1 MRHCLRLFETFV
13 GIIVVL
19 LQVPAA
25 AYAADADLFDSGKL
39 LATAGVTAIEGE
51 GGGGV
56 TPWALITGYETRD
69 AIGANAHYTYVSLP
83 DFEVQSGGVA
93 VGLFDRVEL
102 SYARLWFQTGDTGA
116 RLGLGKDFTFH
127 EDVFGA
133 KVRVIGDAVYE
144 QDNWLP
150 QIAIGLEYKQTDQ
163 GNILTAIGAKRD
175 HGVDF
180 YAAATKLF
188 LNESLLV
195 DVTLMETKGN
205 QLGILGFGGDKDDGY
220 STEVAASAAYLVTR
234 HLAIGAEY
242 RTMPSNLSFSEQN
255 AWKDAF
261 VAYFLT
267 KNASLTLA
275 YVDAGTIATIE
286 DQHGFYLSLQ
296 TGF

>member
-1 MRHCLRLFETFV
+1 MRHYLSSFGTVV
-13 GIIVVL
+13 GGVFL
-19 LQVPAA
+19 LIQA
-25 AYAADADLFDSGKL
+25 AYAADLDLFDSGKL

-69 AIGANAHYTYVSLP
+69 GIGANAHYTYVDLP
-83 DFEVQSGGVA
+83 DFQIQSGGFA
-93 VGLFDRVEL
+93 IGLYDRVEL

-116 RLGLGKDFTFH
+116 KLGLGKGFTFH
-127 EDVFGA
+127 EDAFGA

-150 QIAIGLEYKQTDQ
+150 QISVGLEYKQTDQ
-163 GNILTAIGAKRD
+163 GDILAAIGARSD

-188 LNESLLV
+188 LDESLLV
-195 DVTLMETKGN
+195 DATLMETKAN
-205 QLGILGFGGDKDDGY
+205 QIGILGFGGNKGDGY
-220 STEVAASAAYLVTR
+220 STEVAVSTAYLISR
-234 HLAIGAEY
+234 HLAIGGEY

-261 VAYFLT
+261 IAYFLT

-286 DQHGFYLSLQ
+286 DQHGLYLSLQ
-296 TGF
+296 AGF

>member
-1 MRHCLRLFETFV
+1 MRYFLGPLGTVVV
-13 GIIVVL
+13 GVVL
-19 LQVPAA
+19 LIQT
-25 AYAADADLFDSGKL
+25 AYAADLDLFDSGKL

-51 GGGGV
+51 GGGGI

-69 AIGANAHYTYVSLP
+69 AIGANTHYTYVDLP
-83 DFEVQSGGVA
+83 DFQIQSGGFA
-93 VGLFDRVEL
+93 VGLYDRVEL
-102 SYARLWFQTGDTGA
+102 SYARLWFQTGDTGSK
-116 RLGLGKDFTFH
+116 LGLGKDFTFH

-144 QDNWLP
+144 QDSWLP
-150 QIAIGLEYKQTDQ
+150 QISLGLEYKQTDQ
-163 GNILTAIGAKRD
+163 GNILTAIGAKSD

-188 LNESLLV
+188 LNESLLL

-205 QLGILGFGGDKDDGY
+205 QLGILGFGGNEGDGY
-220 STEVAASAAYLVTR
+220 STQVSASAAYLISR

-242 RTMPSNLSFSEQN
+242 RTMPSNLSFSEQD

-261 VAYFLT
+261 IAYFLT

-275 YVDAGTIATIE
+275 YVDAGTVATID

-296 TGF
+296 AGF

>member
-1 MRHCLRLFETFV
+1 MQT
-13 GIIVVL
+13 
-19 LQVPAA
+19 
-25 AYAADADLFDSGKL
+25 AYAAELDLFDSGKL

-51 GGGGV
+51 GGGGI

-69 AIGANAHYTYVSLP
+69 GIGANAHYTYVYLP
-83 DFEVQSGGVA
+83 DFQIQSGGFA
-93 VGLFDRVEL
+93 IGLYDRIEL

-116 RLGLGKDFTFH
+116 KLGLGKDFTFH

-144 QDNWLP
+144 QDNFLP
-150 QIAIGLEYKQTDQ
+150 QISLGLEYKQTDQ
-163 GNILTAIGAKRD
+163 DNILTAIGAKSD

-205 QLGILGFGGDKDDGY
+205 QLGILGFGGNKGDDY
-220 STEVAASAAYLVTR
+220 STELAASAAYLISR

-261 VAYFLT
+261 IAYFLT

-286 DQHGFYLSLQ
+286 DQHGLYLSLQ
-296 TGF
+296 AGF